1 MSTEE
6 REIIKRRE
14 CLDILP
20 MDSGET
26 KRKLEAIR
34 QFQAVV
40 KANTIEGHDYGVIP
54 GTNKPTLLKPG
65 AEKIVKLLNLH
76 DDYDV
81 LEKVEDWDKPFF
93 HYLIKCRLSD
103 IASGV
108 PVSAGIGSCNSM
120 ESKYRFRWV
129 VKDDLP
135 KGMGDTEV
143 ALLKSKGGMKTLF
156 EPEFALDKRETEGKY
171 GKPEAYW
178 KDWEAAI
185 VSGKAKRTSKKLG
198 KKTFDGYERAVDT
211 TLYQVANDDIF
222 SQVNTLLKMAK
233 KRALVDAALSV
244 GRLSDLFTQDMED
257 SLPPD
262 VAEAVPA
269 EEIVDEG
276 GNGGQRSAAP
286 QEHKTI
292 THPDDPISEKQLGLV
307 MKLYDGLVKHG
318 QDPEYIRHELKAKL
332 EMPADKKLNS
342 LKDLTKGQASI
353 AIEFFKS
360 WVDQD
365 IER

>member
-1 MSTEE
+1 METLPQKVDEVRTPGPAVQE
-6 REIIKRRE
+6 F
-14 CLDILP
+14 LDIR
-20 MDSGET
+20 SGEV
-26 KRKLEAIR
+26 KKKLTAIAE
-34 QFQAVV
+34 FQAVV
-40 KANTIEGHDYGVIP
+40 KQSLRPNHDYGVIP
-54 GTNKPTLLKPG
+54 GTDKPTLLKPG
-65 AEKIVKLLNLH
+65 AEKIAKLLNLE
-76 DDYDV
+76 DNYEIV
-81 LEKVEDWDKPFF
+81 SQTEDWDKPFF
-93 HYLIKCRLSD
+93 HYVIRCRLSD
-103 IASGV
+103 IGSGLG
-108 PVSAGIGSCNSM
+108 VSSGLGECNSW
-120 ESKYRFRWV
+120 ESKYRFRWIPEWKLSSTQAA
-129 VKDDLP
+129 VKDTVPSEDR
-135 KGMGDTEV
+135 KYRT
-143 ALLKSKGGMKTLF
+143 KSG
-156 EPEFALDKRETEGKY
+156 
-171 GKPEAYW
+171 
-178 KDWEAAI
+178 
-185 VSGKAKRTSKKLG
+185 
-198 KKTFDGYERAVDT
+198 TFKCYRFD
-211 TLYQVANDDIF
+211 NDDIF

-276 GNGGQRSAAP
+276 GNGGQRPAAA

-353 AIEFFKS
+353 AIEFFKG